1 MAPKPLDDLRAYVEQ
16 VQSEHEH
23 PGERDRALAVVEG
36 GVTDLLGAVKGYRN
50 DAQLQ
55 AQGADERDDGE
66 TGGGEG
72 QEATP
77 PPKTS
82 ESS

>member
-16 VQSEHEH
+16 VQSEHED
-23 PGERDRALAVVEG
+23 PGERDRALGVVEG
-36 GVTDLLGAVKGYRN
+36 GLTDLLGTVRSYRN

-55 AQGADERDDGE
+55 QGADERDDGE
-66 TGGGEG
+66 TGGDGGGE
-72 QEATP
+72 ETAATP
-77 PPKTS
+77 KTP